1 MTFTHQVKAHMTD
14 FVIKQLPY
22 DLSNQAGLA
31 LIGKYLK
38 RININALVDP
48 AFSVRSGIANS
59 DILKSY
65 LGLLCL
71 GKNDFDAIEGQR
83 KDAFFA
89 RALGLRAVPSS
100 PTLRQRMDT
109 HAASWFDLADSINAA
124 ILGMKID
131 GKPVDF
137 GALPCGYMPLDVDT
151 FAMDNSGTAKEHVG
165 RTYAGVD
172 GYCPLAAYLG
182 TQGFCLELA
191 LRPGTQHSASETE
204 YNIERV
210 LPLAASLMAWRA
222 SSDVAMPLLFRA
234 DSGFDSAKLMCA
246 IGKQA
251 RTLAR
256 EVAFIIKWNPRT
268 TPVETIAKNKTL
280 DAHTVWATLRE
291 GKRQC
296 QWEDRIEL
304 KHGDD
309 VLAARRVYRLTERTV
324 DKRGQQMLLPEYVLE
339 GWSTTLPE
347 ASFTPEQVIAL
358 YADHGTHEQ
367 FHSEFKT
374 DMDLVRLP
382 SGKFDTNYLVCALAA
397 VAMNLLR
404 LVGQHTL
411 HEPEAP
417 VRHTA
422 QRRRIRTVMQELVFK
437 AARMLHHARQWVL
450 GLGANDRA
458 FAVFE
463 RHWRQLDPA

>member
-1 MTFTHQVKAHMTD
+1 MTD
-14 FVIKQLPY
+14 LILKQLPY
-22 DLSNQAGLA
+22 DLSGQAGLA

-38 RININALVDP
+38 RINFNAVVDP
-48 AFSVRSGIANS
+48 AYPVQSKFGGIANS

-83 KDAFFA
+83 KDRFFA

-100 PTLRQRMDT
+100 PTLRQRLDA
-109 HAASWFDLADSINAA
+109 HASSWFDLVDGINAA
-124 ILGMKID
+124 VLDMKIE
-131 GKPVDF
+131 GKPIAF
-137 GALPCGYMPLDVDT
+137 GVLPCGYVPLDVDT
-151 FAMDNSGTAKEHVG
+151 FAMDNSGTAKELVG

-210 LPLAASLMAWRA
+210 LPLAAKVTTA
-222 SSDVAMPLLFRA
+222 PLLFRA

-246 IGKQA
+246 IADHSKRLQ
-251 RTLAR
+251 R
-256 EVAFIIKWNPRT
+256 EVAFIIKWNPRA
-268 TPVETIAKNKTL
+268 TPVETMAQTRVA
-280 DAHTVWATLRE
+280 DARTAWVQLHE
-291 GKRQC
+291 GKRECLWSEAVDIGHEGSALQ
-296 QWEDRIEL
+296 
-304 KHGDD
+304 
-309 VLAARRVYRLTERTV
+309 ARRVYRLIERTI
-324 DKRGQQMLLPEYVLE
+324 DKRGQQMLMPEYTLE

-347 ASFTPEQVIAL
+347 RFDAQSIIDL

-374 DMDLVRLP
+374 DMDLTRLP

-411 HEPEAP
+411 HEPDSP
-417 VRHTA
+417 VRHSA
-422 QRRRIRTVMQELVFK
+422 QRRRIRTVMQELMFK
-437 AARMLHHARQWVL
+437 AGRLLSHARQWVL
-450 GLGANDRA
+450 GLGANDSG
-458 FAVFE
+458 FAVFA

>member
-1 MTFTHQVKAHMTD
+1 V
-14 FVIKQLPY
+14 V
-22 DLSNQAGLA
+22 
-31 LIGKYLK
+31 
-38 RININALVDP
+38 
-48 AFSVRSGIANS
+48 NS
-59 DILKSY
+59 DIFKSY

-83 KDAFFA
+83 KDAFFT

-109 HAASWFDLADSINAA
+109 HAASWFDLVDNINAA
-124 ILGMKID
+124 VLGMKIG

-137 GALPCGYMPLDVDT
+137 GVLPCGYVPLDIDT

-210 LPLAASLMAWRA
+210 LPLAAKLTAWRSGGQA
-222 SSDVAMPLLFRA
+222 ATPLLFRA

-246 IGKQA
+246 IGHHA
-251 RTLAR
+251 SALAR
-256 EVAFIIKWNPRT
+256 EIAFIIKWNPRS
-268 TPVETIAKNKTL
+268 TPVESLAQAKVA
-280 DAHTVWATLRE
+280 DAGTAWQALRE

-296 QWEDRIEL
+296 VWSETVQAR
-304 KHGDD
+304 HGEQR
-309 VLAARRVYRLTERTV
+309 LAVRRVYRLTERTI
-324 DKRGQQMLLPEYVLE
+324 DKRGQQMLLPEYALE

-347 ASFTPEQVIAL
+347 TFEAPQVMAL

-382 SGKFDTNYLVCALAA
+382 SGKFDTNALVCALAA

-411 HEPEAP
+411 HEPDSP
-417 VRHTA
+417 VRHSA
-422 QRRRIRTVMQELVFK
+422 QRRRIRTVMHELMFK
-437 AARMLHHARQWVL
+437 AARMVHHARQWVL
-450 GLGANDRA
+450 GLGANDTA

-463 RHWRQLDPA
+463 RHWRALDSA

>member
-1 MTFTHQVKAHMTD
+1 
-14 FVIKQLPY
+14 
-22 DLSNQAGLA
+22 LSNQAGLA

-38 RININALVDP
+38 RINFNALVDP
-48 AFSVRSGIANS
+48 AFSVRSGTANS

-83 KDAFFA
+83 KDTFFA

-109 HAASWFDLADSINAA
+109 HAALWFDLTDHINAA
-124 ILGMKID
+124 VLGMKIS

-137 GALPCGYMPLDVDT
+137 GVLPCEYTPLDVDT
-151 FAMDNSGTAKEHVG
+151 FAMDNSGTVKEHVG

-210 LPLAASLMAWRA
+210 LPLAVKLTQTSGASERGTP
-222 SSDVAMPLLFRA
+222 VLFRA

-251 RTLAR
+251 TALKR
-256 EVAFIIKWNPRT
+256 EIAFIIKWNQRT
-268 TPVETIAKNKTL
+268 TPVETIAKNKAT
-280 DAHTVWATLRE
+280 DASTAWTQVRE

-296 QWEDRIEL
+296 LWSDGIQL

-309 VLAARRVYRLTERTV
+309 VLAARRVYRLTERTI

-347 ASFTPEQVIAL
+347 TSFTPEQVIAL

-367 FHSEFKT
+367 FQSEFKT

-397 VAMNLLR
+397 VATSLLR

-411 HEPEAP
+411 HEPDAP

-422 QRRRIRTVMQELVFK
+422 QRRRIRTVMQELMFK
-437 AARMLHHARQWVL
+437 AARMVHHARKWVL

-458 FAVFE
+458 FAVVD
-463 RHWRQLDPA
+463 RHWCRLDTT

>member
-234 DSGFDSAKLMCA
+234 
-246 IGKQA
+246 
-251 RTLAR
+251 
-256 EVAFIIKWNPRT
+256 
-268 TPVETIAKNKTL
+268 TP
-280 DAHTVWATLRE
+280 
-291 GKRQC
+291 
-296 QWEDRIEL
+296 
-304 KHGDD
+304 
-309 VLAARRVYRLTERTV
+309 
-324 DKRGQQMLLPEYVLE
+324 
-339 GWSTTLPE
+339 
-347 ASFTPEQVIAL
+347 AL
-358 YADHGTHEQ
+358 I
-367 FHSEFKT
+367 
-374 DMDLVRLP
+374 RP
-382 SGKFDTNYLVCALAA
+382 S
-397 VAMNLLR
+397 
-404 LVGQHTL
+404 
-411 HEPEAP
+411 
-417 VRHTA
+417 
-422 QRRRIRTVMQELVFK
+422 
-437 AARMLHHARQWVL
+437 
-450 GLGANDRA
+450 
-458 FAVFE
+458 
-463 RHWRQLDPA
+463 

>member
-1 MTFTHQVKAHMTD
+1 MAD
-14 FVIKQLPY
+14 FILKQLPY

-38 RININALVDP
+38 RINLNALVDP
-48 AFSVRSGIANS
+48 RFPVRSGIANS
-59 DILKSY
+59 DVLKSY

-71 GKNDFDAIEGQR
+71 GKNDFDAIESQR
-83 KDAFFA
+83 GDAFFA

-100 PTLRQRMDT
+100 PTLRQRLDA
-109 HAASWFDLADSINAA
+109 HASAWFELAERINSAV
-124 ILGMKID
+124 LGLAVQ
-131 GKPVDF
+131 GKPIDF
-137 GALPCGYMPLDVDT
+137 GLLACGYLPLDVDT
-151 FAMDNSGTAKEHVG
+151 FAMDNSGTAKELVG

-191 LRPGTQHSASETE
+191 LRPGTQHSACESE
-204 YNIERV
+204 YNFERV
-210 LPLAASLMAWRA
+210 LPVAARVTQA
-222 SSDVAMPLLFRA
+222 SQAPLLVRA
-234 DSGFDSAKLMCA
+234 DSGFDAARLMCA
-246 IGKQA
+246 IDQQA
-251 RTLAR
+251 LALGR
-256 EVAFIIKWNPRT
+256 QVAFIIKWNPRT
-268 TPVETIAKNKTL
+268 TPVETVARQRL
-280 DAHTVWATLRE
+280 ADGRWQTLRE

-296 QWEDRIEL
+296 LWAERVQVS
-304 KHGDD
+304 HGAQS
-309 VLAARRVYRLTERTV
+309 LAARRIYRLIERTL

-347 ASFTPEQVIAL
+347 ESFTPGQVIDL

-374 DMDLVRLP
+374 DMDLTRLP

-411 HEPEAP
+411 HKPHSP
-417 VRHTA
+417 VRHPA
-422 QRRRIRTVMQELVFK
+422 QRRRIRTVMQELMFK
-437 AARMLHHARQWVL
+437 AARVIRHARQWVL
-450 GLGANDRA
+450 ALGANDGA

-463 RHWRQLDPA
+463 RHWHQLDEAAGAA

>member
-1 MTFTHQVKAHMTD
+1 MTD

-38 RININALVDP
+38 RININALIDP
-48 AFSVRSGIANS
+48 AFPVRSGIANS

-83 KDAFFA
+83 KDTFFA
-89 RALGLRAVPSS
+89 RALHLRAVPSS
-100 PTLRQRMDT
+100 PTLRQRLDT
-109 HAASWFDLADSINAA
+109 HAPDWFDLAERINAA
-124 ILGMKID
+124 VLGMRIA

-137 GALPCGYMPLDVDT
+137 GALPCRYVPLDLDT

-172 GYCPLAAYLG
+172 GYCPLACYLG

-191 LRPGTQHSASETE
+191 LRPGTQHSACETE
-204 YNIERV
+204 YNFERV
-210 LPLAASLMAWRA
+210 LPLAARLTPE
-222 SSDVAMPLLFRA
+222 PLLARA

-246 IGKQA
+246 IAAQGKV
-251 RTLAR
+251 LGR
-256 EVAFIIKWNPRT
+256 EIAFIIKWNPRS
-268 TPVETIAKNKTL
+268 TPVETIARAKVANADTQW
-280 DAHTVWATLRE
+280 TVLRE

-296 QWEDRIEL
+296 VWSEAIQV
-304 KHGDD
+304 KHERH
-309 VLAARRVYRLTERTV
+309 VLAARRVYRLSERTI
-324 DKRGQQMLLPEYVLE
+324 DRRGQQMLLPEYVLE
-339 GWSTTLPE
+339 GWTSTLPE
-347 ASFTPEQVIAL
+347 SFTPESIMAL

-374 DMDLVRLP
+374 DMDLTRLP

-404 LVGQHTL
+404 LIGQHTL
-411 HEPEAP
+411 HEGDSP
-417 VRHTA
+417 VRHSA
-422 QRRRIRTVMQELVFK
+422 QRRRVRTVIQELMVK
-437 AARMLHHARQWVL
+437 AARMVDHARQWVL
-450 GLGANDRA
+450 GLGANDPA
-458 FAVFE
+458 FAVFA
-463 RHWRQLDPA
+463 RHWRELDSA

>member
-1 MTFTHQVKAHMTD
+1 MTD
-14 FVIKQLPY
+14 LILKQLPY
-22 DLSNQAGLA
+22 DLSGQAGLA

-38 RININALVDP
+38 RINFNALVDP
-48 AFSVRSGIANS
+48 AYPVQSKFGGITNS

-83 KDAFFA
+83 KDRFFA

-100 PTLRQRMDT
+100 PTLRQRLDA
-109 HAASWFDLADSINAA
+109 HASSWFDLVDGINAA
-124 ILGMKID
+124 VLDMKIE
-131 GKPVDF
+131 GKPIAF
-137 GALPCGYMPLDVDT
+137 GVLPCGYVPLDVDT
-151 FAMDNSGTAKEHVG
+151 FAMDNSGTAKELVG

-210 LPLAASLMAWRA
+210 LPLAAKVTTA
-222 SSDVAMPLLFRA
+222 PLLFRA

-246 IGKQA
+246 IADHSKRLQ
-251 RTLAR
+251 R
-256 EVAFIIKWNPRT
+256 EVAFIIKWNPRA
-268 TPVETIAKNKTL
+268 TPVETMAQTRVA
-280 DAHTVWATLRE
+280 DARTAWVQLRE
-291 GKRQC
+291 GKRECLWSEAVDIGHEGSALQ
-296 QWEDRIEL
+296 
-304 KHGDD
+304 
-309 VLAARRVYRLTERTV
+309 ARRVYRLIERTI
-324 DKRGQQMLLPEYVLE
+324 DKRGQQMLMPEYTLE

-347 ASFTPEQVIAL
+347 RFDAQSIIDL

-374 DMDLVRLP
+374 DMDLTRLP

-411 HEPEAP
+411 HEPDSP
-417 VRHTA
+417 VRHSA
-422 QRRRIRTVMQELVFK
+422 QRRRIRTVMQELMFK
-437 AARMLHHARQWVL
+437 AGRLLSHARQWVL
-450 GLGANDRA
+450 GLGANDSG
-458 FAVFE
+458 FAVFA

>member
-1 MTFTHQVKAHMTD
+1 MTD
-14 FVIKQLPY
+14 LILKQLPY
-22 DLSNQAGLA
+22 DLSGQAGLA

-38 RININALVDP
+38 RINFNAQVDP
-48 AFSVRSGIANS
+48 AFPVQSKFGGIANS

-83 KDAFFA
+83 KDSFFA

-100 PTLRQRMDT
+100 PTLRQRLDT
-109 HAASWFDLADSINAA
+109 HASSWFDLVDGINAA
-124 ILGMKID
+124 VLDMKIE
-131 GKPVDF
+131 GKPIAF
-137 GALPCGYMPLDVDT
+137 GVLPCGYVPLDVDT
-151 FAMDNSGTAKEHVG
+151 FAMDNSGTAKELVG

-182 TQGFCLELA
+182 TQGFCLELT
-191 LRPGTQHSASETE
+191 LRPGTQHSASQTE

-210 LPLAASLMAWRA
+210 LPLAAKVTTA
-222 SSDVAMPLLFRA
+222 PLLFRA

-246 IGKQA
+246 IDQQA
-251 RTLAR
+251 KTLGR
-256 EVAFIIKWNPRT
+256 EVAFIIKWNPRA
-268 TPVETIAKNKTL
+268 TPVEAM
-280 DAHTVWATLRE
+280 AHTRVADARTAWVQLRE

-296 QWEDRIEL
+296 LWSEAVNIGHEGSVVQ
-304 KHGDD
+304 
-309 VLAARRVYRLTERTV
+309 ARRVYRLIERTI
-324 DKRGQQMLLPEYVLE
+324 DKRGQQMLMPEYTLQ

-347 ASFTPEQVIAL
+347 RFDAQSIIDL

-374 DMDLVRLP
+374 DMDLTRLP

-411 HEPEAP
+411 HEPDSP
-417 VRHTA
+417 VRHSA
-422 QRRRIRTVMQELVFK
+422 QRRRIRTVMQELMFK
-437 AARMLHHARQWVL
+437 AGRLISHARQWVL
-450 GLGANDRA
+450 GLGANDSG

-463 RHWRQLDPA
+463 RHWRQLKMA

>member
-1 MTFTHQVKAHMTD
+1 MTD
-14 FVIKQLPY
+14 FLIKQLPY
-22 DLSNQAGLA
+22 DLSHQAGLA

-38 RININALVDP
+38 RINLNALVDP
-48 AFSVRSGIANS
+48 AFPVRSGVVNS
-59 DILKSY
+59 DIFKSY

-83 KDAFFA
+83 KDAFFT

-109 HAASWFDLADSINAA
+109 HAASWFDLVDNINAA
-124 ILGMKID
+124 VLGMKIG

-137 GALPCGYMPLDVDT
+137 GVLPCGYVPLDIDT

-210 LPLAASLMAWRA
+210 LPLAAKLTAWRSGGQA
-222 SSDVAMPLLFRA
+222 ATPLLFRA

-246 IGKQA
+246 IGHHVSA
-251 RTLAR
+251 LAR
-256 EVAFIIKWNPRT
+256 EIAFIIKWNPRS
-268 TPVETIAKNKTL
+268 TPVESLAQAKVA
-280 DAHTVWATLRE
+280 DAGTAWQALRE

-296 QWEDRIEL
+296 VWSETVQAR
-304 KHGDD
+304 HGEQR
-309 VLAARRVYRLTERTV
+309 LAVRRVYRLTERTI
-324 DKRGQQMLLPEYVLE
+324 DKRGQQMLLPEYALE

-347 ASFTPEQVIAL
+347 TFEAPQVMAL

-382 SGKFDTNYLVCALAA
+382 SGKFDTNALVCALAA

-411 HEPEAP
+411 HEPDSP
-417 VRHTA
+417 VRHSA
-422 QRRRIRTVMQELVFK
+422 QRRRIRTVMHELMFK
-437 AARMLHHARQWVL
+437 AARMVHHARQWVL
-450 GLGANDRA
+450 GLGANDTA

-463 RHWRQLDPA
+463 RHWRALDSA

>member
-1 MTFTHQVKAHMTD
+1 MTD

-22 DLSNQAGLA
+22 DLSHQAGLA

-38 RININALVDP
+38 RINLNALVDR
-48 AFSVRSGIANS
+48 AFPVRSGVANS
-59 DILKSY
+59 DIFKSY

-83 KDAFFA
+83 KDAFFT

-100 PTLRQRMDT
+100 PTLRQRMDS
-109 HAASWFDLADSINAA
+109 HAASWFDLVDNINAA
-124 ILGMKID
+124 VLGMKIG

-137 GALPCGYMPLDVDT
+137 GVLPCGYVPLDIDT
-151 FAMDNSGTAKEHVG
+151 FAMDNSDTAKEHVG

-210 LPLAASLMAWRA
+210 LPLAAKLTA
-222 SSDVAMPLLFRA
+222 SRIGGQAATPLLFRA

-246 IGKQA
+246 IGHHA
-251 RTLAR
+251 SALAR
-256 EVAFIIKWNPRT
+256 EIAFIIKWNPRS
-268 TPVETIAKNKTL
+268 TPVESLAQAKVADTG
-280 DAHTVWATLRE
+280 AAWEMLRE

-296 QWEDRIEL
+296 VWSETVQARHGEQCLAVRRI
-304 KHGDD
+304 
-309 VLAARRVYRLTERTV
+309 YRLTERTI
-324 DKRGQQMLLPEYVLE
+324 DKRGQQMLLPEYALE

-347 ASFTPEQVIAL
+347 TFEAPQVIAL

-382 SGKFDTNYLVCALAA
+382 SGKFDTNSLVCALAA

-411 HEPEAP
+411 HEPDSP
-417 VRHTA
+417 VRHSA
-422 QRRRIRTVMQELVFK
+422 QRRRIRTVMHELMFK
-437 AARMLHHARQWVL
+437 AARMVHHARQWVL
-450 GLGANDRA
+450 GLGANDTA

-463 RHWRQLDPA
+463 RHWRALDSA